1 MADYKDPA
9 LMSMEERLAL
19 IESYRN
25 RMISGENIPAEEMN
39 HAIKC
44 IAADRAGALRERR
57 KASQDA
63 RKSASITPM
72 SLDDI

>member
-1 MADYKDPA
+1 MDLKDPA
-9 LMSMEERLAL
+9 LMSMDERLHVVEA
-19 IESYRN
+19 YRN
-25 RMISGENIPAEEMN
+25 RMVGGEEITVEEMN

-63 RKSASITPM
+63 KKAASITPM
-72 SLDDI
+72 GLDDI